1 LLIETYFYSLYHQIL
16 KKRNIYIIIFT
27 VSIIGL
33 AIVQYQFLRVG
44 INLAKVQFSSKI
56 GLASENIKNT
66 LETKNK
72 LTFLL
77 GNAIAEDS
85 LYFNIGVDSLKN
97 ASSYFLNDFITE
109 KLVEKGIDADFT
121 YKLQTRDS
129 THYLKSPV
137 VYERSAELMTYPIK
151 INGYL
156 PTLLGTDVILELK
169 FRNLDSYYLSKLN
182 GLMVPSLLFIL
193 GIIVAILWMLRTYY
207 WQRNIITTTNEFI
220 NNLTHEL
227 KTPVFSIGLASKMLE
242 NEVPKDKEPVLDIIR
257 QQVER
262 LKSHIDKVLELA
274 SFEERRSIFN
284 FEVIDF
290 KPILESLCAAFT
302 TLTSFEELHFKFQL
316 GDGPYCIKAEVAHL
330 ENAIN
335 NLLDN
340 ARKYSEDPSINLVSY
355 IEKDELYIQIKDN
368 GIGIGKSDQKLVFHK
383 YYRVSDGNKYGVKG
397 YGIGLNYVKK
407 VILKHNG
414 KIDMKSEIGKGTT
427 VILQIPLYKHG
438 RKI

>member
-1 LLIETYFYSLYHQIL
+1 M
-16 KKRNIYIIIFT
+16 KKRNIYTIVFI
-27 VSIIGL
+27 VSILGL
-33 AIVQYQFLRVG
+33 AIVQYQYLRIG

-56 GLASENIKNT
+56 GLVSGNIKKT

-77 GNAIAEDS
+77 ANAIEEDS
-85 LYFNIGVDSLKN
+85 LYFNISVDSLRD

-121 YKLQTRDS
+121 YRLLTRDT
-129 THYLKSPV
+129 THYIKSPV
-137 VYERSAELMTYPIK
+137 VYERKGEWVTYPIE

-182 GLMVPSLLFIL
+182 GLTVPSLLFIL
-193 GIIVAILWMLRTYY
+193 GIIIAILWILRTYY

-242 NEVPKDKEPVLDIIR
+242 DGMPPEKAPILDIIR

-262 LKSHIDKVLELA
+262 LKHHIDKVLQLA
-274 SFEERRSIFN
+274 SIEERQGIFN
-284 FEVIDF
+284 FEVVDF
-290 KPILESLCAAFT
+290 KPILEALCKDFK
-302 TLTSFEELHFKFQL
+302 TLNSFEEVRFKYQL
-316 GDGPYCIKAEVAHL
+316 ADGPYPIRAEVAHL

-335 NLLDN
+335 NLLEN
-340 ARKYSEDPSINLVSY
+340 AKKYSEEPKIELESYCQKGNLTLRIS
-355 IEKDELYIQIKDN
+355 DQ
-368 GIGIGKSDQKLVFHK
+368 GMGIGKREQKLVFQK

-397 YGIGLNYVKK
+397 YGLGLSYVRK
-407 VILKHNG
+407 VIEKHHG
-414 KIDMKSEIGKGTT
+414 KIALESEINQGTT

-438 RKI
+438 KKI